1 MGGPT
6 QDFVQSMLS
15 FKSDFKVVLH
25 FSALVFLGLG
35 HLRCNLKFNLA
46 NVSFN
51 CKIFVFDVLFRILI
65 PFL

>member
-35 HLRCNLKFNLA
+35 HLLQ
-46 NVSFN
+46 V
-51 CKIFVFDVLFRILI
+51 KIQFGKRQFQL
-65 PFL
+65 